1 MAGWDGSSE
10 TANWGATTRGQQT
23 GERKYPLGC
32 HLEVIPISAALHNVT
47 FPFGG
52 EFRISG
58 LSLNAREE
66 NGNKRG
72 GFEQPS

>member
-1 MAGWDGSSE
+1 MLDGSSE
-10 TANWGATTRGQQT
+10 TAKRGAATRGQQT

-32 HLEVIPISAALHNVT
+32 HLEGIPISAALLNVT
-47 FPFGG
+47 FPIGG

-66 NGNKRG
+66 NGNERG
-72 GFEQPS
+72 VFEQPS